1 MRIKKG
7 DNVQVIAGKDKGK
20 TGTVERALPRDNTV
34 IVEGVNVRKRHRRPR
49 RMGQQGQIVEV
60 NQPIDVSNV
69 MIIDPKTNEPT
80 RVGMHVKEDGSKVRV
95 TKKSGTELS

>member
-1 MRIKKG
+1 M
-7 DNVQVIAGKDKGK
+7 VAGKDKGK
-20 TGTVERALPRDNTV
+20 TGTVDRALPQQSKV
-34 IVEGVNVRKRHRRPR
+34 IVEGVNVRKRHQRPR

-69 MIIDPKTNEPT
+69 MIVDPKTNEPT
-80 RVGMHVKEDGSKVRV
+80 RVGMHIKDDGTKVRV

>member
-1 MRIKKG
+1 M
-7 DNVQVIAGKDKGK
+7 QVIAGKDKGK